1 MTTFLRP
8 GQQAAAAFGLAFD
21 VDRDASGAAPAAVF
35 NKNDRLAI
43 SDQRQRLPIY
53 AHRTELLYLVETHAT
68 TVVVGETGSG
78 KTTQIPQYLHEAGWT
93 QGDKMIACTQPR
105 RVAAMTVATRVAEE
119 MGCRLGQQVGY
130 SIRFEDVSTPEVTK
144 VRFCTD
150 GVLLR
155 EMMSDPLLLKYS
167 VVMVDEAH
175 ERSLATDVLLGLL
188 KKIQRR
194 RPDLR
199 VIISSATI
207 EAEKMARFFDTS
219 NVRRPRGHAEVAQEG
234 AAPSRSPALMS
245 VEGRTHNVQI
255 HYLEAAVD
263 NYLQVAVE
271 TSVAIHKE
279 DLPGDILI
287 FLTGQDE
294 CEAVVKLLE
303 EEGRRLQRSRLKW
316 RLQPMALY
324 AGLSAPH
331 QLAAFD
337 AAPRGVRKVVV
348 STNIAETSVTLEG
361 IVYVIDSC
369 FAKQRC
375 YNPLTGLESLL
386 IAPISKASA
395 QQRAGRA
402 GRVRPGHCLRL
413 CTEADYED
421 KLPATTVPEMQR
433 SDLSGTVLQLKSLG
447 IDNVMTFEWLA
458 PPPAET
464 MIRALETLH
473 ALGALD
479 EDVRLARPIG
489 LQMAELPLDPVL
501 ARMLLAAGEMGCTAE
516 VLTVVAMLSVQS
528 IWAGGG
534 RRDVDEA
541 KARFAVAEGDLVSY
555 LNVWRAWEESK
566 RSKKWAV
573 ANHVMHRSL
582 LRAADIRS
590 QLQAHL
596 RRLGFKQA
604 SALEGATSFDHDQEL
619 DIVRKALAAGMFINA
634 ARLTEETQVKLAD
647 QSDTGAAIY
656 RLVRSAGGD
665 AAAVKLRIHH
675 SSVLFRCRPAWV
687 CFYAAEQNDTG
698 WYEMRDVLAI
708 ESGWLTELAGHVY
721 RMVPLNPQMRR

>member
-1 MTTFLRP
+1 MAGFLRP
-8 GQQAAAAFGLAFD
+8 GERAPVAFGLSFD
-21 VDRDASGAAPAAVF
+21 SDRGEAGGAAPVY
-35 NKNDRLAI
+35 NKNERLALAE
-43 SDQRQRLPIY
+43 QRRRLPIY

-78 KTTQIPQYLHEAGWT
+78 KTTQLPQYLHEAGWT
-93 QGDKMIACTQPR
+93 QGGKLVACTQPR
-105 RVAAMTVATRVAEE
+105 RVAAMTVAARVAEE
-119 MGCRLGQQVGY
+119 MGCRLGQEVGY
-130 SIRFEDVSTPEVTK
+130 AIRFEDVSTPGVTK
-144 VRFCTD
+144 IRFCTD

-175 ERSLATDVLLGLL
+175 ERSLATDMLLGLL
-188 KKIQRR
+188 KKVQRR

-199 VIISSATI
+199 VVISSATI

-219 NVRRPRGHAEVAQEG
+219 NVRRPRAHAELPAEG

-245 VEGRTHNVQI
+245 VEGRTHSVQV
-255 HYLEAAVD
+255 HYLEAPTND
-263 NYLQVAVE
+263 YLTAAVE
-271 TSVAIHKE
+271 AAVAIHRE

-294 CEAVVKLLE
+294 CETVVRLLE
-303 EEGRRLQRSRLKW
+303 DEGRRLQRSKLKW
-316 RLQPMALY
+316 RLKPVALY
-324 AGLSAPH
+324 AGLPAAH
-331 QLAAFD
+331 QLGVFEP
-337 AAPRGVRKVVV
+337 APRGVRKVVV
-348 STNIAETSVTLEG
+348 ATNIAETSVTLEG
-361 IVYVIDSC
+361 IVYVVDSC

-395 QQRAGRA
+395 AQRAGRA
-402 GRVRPGHCLRL
+402 GRVRPGHCFRL
-413 CTEADYED
+413 CTEEDYES

-433 SDLSGTVLQLKSLG
+433 SDLSGAVLQLKSLG
-447 IDNVMTFEWLA
+447 VDNIMTFEWLA

-479 EDVRLARPIG
+479 LDARLSRPVG
-489 LQMAELPLDPVL
+489 TQVADLPLDPPL
-501 ARMLLAAGEMGCTAE
+501 ARMLLASSELGCTAE

-528 IWAGGG
+528 VWAPGGK
-534 RRDVDEA
+534 REVDEA
-541 KARFAVAEGDLVSY
+541 KARFSVAEGDLISY
-555 LNVWRAWEESK
+555 LNVWKAWGESG

-573 ANHVMHRSL
+573 AHRVMHRSM
-582 LRAADIRS
+582 LRAADIRE

-596 RRLGFKQA
+596 RRLGLRQG
-604 SALEGATSFDHDQEL
+604 SALEGVSLLDHAEAL
-619 DIVRKALAAGMFINA
+619 TTVRKALAAGMFINA
-634 ARLTEETQVKLAD
+634 AKLTEELAVKLSD
-647 QSDTGAAIY
+647 QQDMGASVY

-665 AAAVKLRIHH
+665 AAAAKLRIHH
-675 SSVLFRCRPAWV
+675 SSVLFRCRPQWV
-687 CFYAAEQNDTG
+687 LFYAAEQNDSG

-708 ESGWLTELAGHVY
+708 ESAWLTELAPHMY
-721 RMVPLNPQMRR
+721 RLVPLNPQLRR

>member
-1 MTTFLRP
+1 MTSFLRP
-8 GQQAAAAFGLAFD
+8 GQQSASAFGLAFD
-21 VDRDASGAAPAAVF
+21 VDRDAGGAGAAPVF
-35 NKNDRLAI
+35 NKNERLAI
-43 SDQRQRLPIY
+43 SEQRRRLPIY
-53 AHRTELLYLVETHAT
+53 AHRTELLYLVEGHAT

-78 KTTQIPQYLHEAGWT
+78 KTTQVPQYLHEAGWT
-93 QGDKMIACTQPR
+93 QGGKLVACTQPR
-105 RVAAMTVATRVAEE
+105 RVAAMTVASRVAEE
-119 MGCRLGQQVGY
+119 MGCRLGQDVGY
-130 SIRFEDVSTPEVTK
+130 SIRFEDVSTPGVTR

-155 EMMSDPLLLKYS
+155 EMMDDPLLLKYS
-167 VVMVDEAH
+167 CVMVDEAH

-199 VIISSATI
+199 VIISSSTI

-219 NVRRPRGHAEVAQEG
+219 NVRRPRAHAEGVQQG
-234 AAPSRSPALMS
+234 AAPSRSPALLS
-245 VEGRTHNVQI
+245 VEGRTHNVQV
-255 HYLEAAVD
+255 HYLEAPASD
-263 NYLQVAVE
+263 YIQAAVE
-271 TSVAIHKE
+271 TAVNIHRE

-294 CEAVVKLLE
+294 CEAAVKLLD
-303 EEGRRLQRSRLKW
+303 EEGRRLQRSRLKL
-316 RLQPMALY
+316 RMQAVALY
-324 AGLSAPH
+324 AGLPAAH
-331 QLAAFD
+331 QLGVFEP
-337 AAPRGVRKVVV
+337 APRGVRKVVV
-348 STNIAETSVTLEG
+348 ATNIAETSVTLEG
-361 IVYVIDSC
+361 TVYVIDSC

-395 QQRAGRA
+395 AQRAGRA

-413 CTEADYED
+413 CTEGDFEQ

-447 IDNVMTFEWLA
+447 IDNIMHFEWLA

-464 MIRALETLH
+464 MIRALESLH

-479 EDVRLARPIG
+479 GDARLARPLG
-489 LQMAELPLDPVL
+489 AQMADLPLDPVL
-501 ARMLLAAGEMGCTAE
+501 ARMLLAAGQMGCTAE

-528 IWAGGG
+528 VWAPGG
-534 RRDVDEA
+534 RREVDEA
-541 KARFAVAEGDLVSY
+541 KARFAVAEGDLVTY
-555 LNVWRAWEESK
+555 LNVWRGWEESG
-566 RSKKWAV
+566 RSKKWAIE
-573 ANHVMHRSL
+573 NHVMHRSM
-582 LRAADIRS
+582 LRAADIRN

-596 RRLGFKQA
+596 RRQGIKQA
-604 SALEGATSFDHDQEL
+604 SALEGATSFDHDEEL
-619 DIVRKALAAGMFINA
+619 ETVRKALAAGMFINA
-634 ARLTEETQVKLAD
+634 AKLTEELTVKLSD
-647 QSDTGAAIY
+647 QADTGASVY
-656 RLVRSAGGD
+656 RLVRSAGGS

-675 SSVLFRCRPAWV
+675 SSVLFRCRPQWV
-687 CFYAAEQNDTG
+687 CFYAAEQNDSG

-721 RMVPLNPQMRR
+721 KMVPLNPQMRR